1 MAFVKKGKGKITGVN
16 KSGEIIVNEKGEL
29 EPKFEDVEAQEEE
42 EEKEEEEE
50 ISRWI
55 AAGWKDIE
63 AIKLWKKADWKDP
76 FIALKYFEMGYEP
89 EEAKRIFFEM
99 ARKEL

>member
-1 MAFVKKGKGKITGVN
+1 MAIIKKGKGKITGVN

-29 EPKFEDVEAQEEE
+29 EPKFEDVEAQEKE
-42 EEKEEEEE
+42 EEKDEEEE

-63 AIKLWKKADWKDP
+63 AIKLWKKADWEDP